1 MIQYKRSNSVND
13 SSIIADLTEI
23 PTLKAPTAASNGDSL
38 LLIFF
43 LVSTAAR
50 FAGRSSSRPQSRAA
64 SAASNLAVEGE
75 SWRFSSPERH
85 RPGPAPPQS
94 PSWIQLLTSSS
105 SHETL
110 EDDSNVSI
118 VLPFQTTQPIQTPE
132 KGAER
137 DARE

>member
-13 SSIIADLTEI
+13 SSIIGDLTEI
-23 PTLKAPTAASNGDSL
+23 PALKAPTAASNGDSL

-50 FAGRSSSRPQSRAA
+50 FAGRGSSRPQSRAG

-75 SWRFSSPERH
+75 SWKFSSPERH
-85 RPGPAPPQS
+85 CPGPAPPQS
-94 PSWIQLLTSSS
+94 PSWTSSS